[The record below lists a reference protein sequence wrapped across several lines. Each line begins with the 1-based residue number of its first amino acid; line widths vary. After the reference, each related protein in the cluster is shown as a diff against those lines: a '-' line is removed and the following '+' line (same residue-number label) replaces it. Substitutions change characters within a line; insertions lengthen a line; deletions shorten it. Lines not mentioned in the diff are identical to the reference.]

1 MEKEWEKMG
10 KNGKIRGKNEGL
22 TFSLDEPNCALDWVL
37 CVELC
42 SVLNYVMCWIVC
54 WIFEELCE
62 ECEKIFEELCEECE
76 KIFEELCVGFSRNCV
91 RSVKRFSRN
100 CVLDFR
106 GIVWGVFIQIIVAL
120 AQSHT
125 STHNFLTIFIH
136 NSPHFST

>member
-10 KNGKIRGKNEGL
+10 KNGKIMGKNEGL

-62 ECEKIFEELCEECE
+62 ECEKIFEELC
-76 KIFEELCVGFSRNCV
+76 VG
-91 RSVKRFSRN
+91 FSRN

-106 GIVWGVFIQIIVAL
+106 GIVWGVWKDFRGIVCWIFEEL
-120 AQSHT
+120 CEECLFRSSWLLRSHT
-125 STHNFLTIFIH
+125 PQHTIF
-136 NSPHFST
+136 